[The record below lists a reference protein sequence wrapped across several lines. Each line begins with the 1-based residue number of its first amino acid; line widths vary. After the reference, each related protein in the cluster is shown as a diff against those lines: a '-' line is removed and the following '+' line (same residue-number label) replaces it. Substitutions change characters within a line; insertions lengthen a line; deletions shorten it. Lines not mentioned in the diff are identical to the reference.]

1 MSFINCLTPFREF
14 VSISAIS
21 GRYMLGI
28 PAINKS
34 IEYSRINVTRRLAPC
49 RSLPSYRIARKKGG
63 SGGESGSRFPW
74 ENSFEISK
82 DTVVDASTI
91 LKTLGPLMS
100 DERRERIAHVC
111 RQRTFNVLPIIEYPY
126 DWGNVAAV
134 CRTADALGCG
144 AVHII
149 RKSARDK
156 YKQSSRTS
164 GGAEKWL
171 DVQLHNNGTK
181 ECLEQ
186 AKLNGFQIVVTCLD
200 EQSVTPDQIDWSI
213 PTAIVFG
220 NELEGASKE
229 AIEMADVKCMIPI
242 DGFVES
248 YNISVAASLMLW
260 EARRGRMERI
270 SRHGDLSE
278 EEVEML
284 EAIMYLRNKGIFKQ
298 VAENLL
304 RRPPAD
310 WQVHRDWSTKNFLY
324 EEDGQYYEGNRVNK
338 EKKSKEMRCH
348 FWDGEVCYGETLEL
362 YPKGKQCKYAAAHI
376 PGKNTI
382 NKEKLK
388 QRCER
393 LGVDFPFMAKV
404 H

>member
-1 MSFINCLTPFREF
+1 MSLVICLTPFREL
-14 VSISAIS
+14 VSLSA
-21 GRYMLGI
+21 GRYMLGL

-34 IEYSRINVTRRLAPC
+34 IEYSRIRVTNRLVPC
-49 RSLPSYRIARKKGG
+49 RSLPSYRIARKQQG
-63 SGGESGSRFPW
+63 SGGESRFPW

-91 LKTLGPLMS
+91 LRMLGPLMS
-100 DERRERIAHVC
+100 DERKERIAHVC
-111 RQRTFNVLPIIEYPY
+111 RRRTFNVLPIIEYPY

-149 RKSARDK
+149 RKSAHDK

-181 ECLEQ
+181 HCLEQ

-200 EQSVTPDQIDWSI
+200 EQAVTPDQIDWSI

-260 EARRGRMERI
+260 EARRGRLEKI
-270 SRHGDLSE
+270 KRHGDLPE
-278 EEVEML
+278 EDVSVL

-304 RRPPAD
+304 RRPPPD
-310 WQVHRDWSTKNFLY
+310 WQVHRDWSAKDFLY
-324 EEDGQYYEGNRVNK
+324 EEDDQYNEANRGNK
-338 EKKSKEMRCH
+338 EKSAKEMRCH
-348 FWDGEVCYGETLEL
+348 FWDGEVCYGETLGL
-362 YPKGKQCKYAAAHI
+362 YPKGKRCKYAAAHI

-393 LGVDFPFMAKV
+393 LAVDFPFMAKV

>member
-1 MSFINCLTPFREF
+1 
-14 VSISAIS
+14 
-21 GRYMLGI
+21 MLGL
-28 PAINKS
+28 PAVNKS
-34 IEYSRINVTRRLAPC
+34 IEYSRIKATTRLAPC
-49 RSLPSYRIARKKGG
+49 RSLPSYRIARKQPGG
-63 SGGESGSRFPW
+63 GGEPGCRFPW

-82 DTVVDASTI
+82 DTIVDASTI
-91 LKTLGPLMS
+91 LRTLGPLIS
-100 DERRERIAHVC
+100 DERREGIAHVC
-111 RQRTFNVLPIIEYPY
+111 RQRTFNILPIIEYPY

-149 RKSARDK
+149 RKSAHDK

-181 ECLEQ
+181 LCLEQ
-186 AKLNGFQIVVTCLD
+186 AKLNGFQLVVTCLD
-200 EQSVTPDQIDWSI
+200 EQAVTPDEIDWSI
-213 PTAIVFG
+213 PTAVVFG

-242 DGFVES
+242 NGFVES

-260 EARRGRMERI
+260 EARRGRFGKMK
-270 SRHGDLSE
+270 RHGDLSE
-278 EEVEML
+278 DQIEIL

-298 VAENLL
+298 VTENLL
-304 RRPPAD
+304 RRPPPE
-310 WQVHRDWSTKNFLY
+310 WQVHRDWSAKDFLY
-324 EEDGQYYEGNRVNK
+324 EEDGQYNEADRVNK
-338 EKKSKEMRCH
+338 EKKPVKEMRCH

-362 YPKGKQCKYAAAHI
+362 YPKGKRCKYAAAHI

-388 QRCER
+388 QRCE
-393 LGVDFPFMAKV
+393 LIGVNFPFMAKV